1 MCTRIHQ
8 NRVWAS
14 KTFQILI
21 VPHSSRHCCH
31 VVLPFSPIFFRA
43 VYSPDRSI
51 HPPIYPSIQEFCIS
65 SQSFFALSWLL
76 VPSAGS
82 QLFGEPRRSVLA
94 FTSGCTKRPQTVH
107 LKVRCSW
114 SLSWSLTPR
123 LLTMAHGCKGYLTF
137 CNSSLSQEGR
147 GCPRRCSSFDS
158 STLCS
163 L

>member
-1 MCTRIHQ
+1 MCTRIHR

-14 KTFQILI
+14 KTFQILF
-21 VPHSSRHCCH
+21 VPHSLRHCCH
-31 VVLPFSPIFFRA
+31 VVLSFSPIF
-43 VYSPDRSI
+43 SELSI
-51 HPPIYPSIQEFCIS
+51 HLTDPSTHPPIYPSIREFCIN
-65 SQSFFALSWLL
+65 SQSFFALSLLL

-137 CNSSLSQEGR
+137 RKQQREREGIQREMQRR
-147 GCPRRCSSFDS
+147 GKEMG
-158 STLCS
+158 
-163 L
+163 

>member
-1 MCTRIHQ
+1 MCTRIHRY
-8 NRVWAS
+8 RVWAS
-14 KTFQILI
+14 KTFQILF
-21 VPHSSRHCCH
+21 VPHSLRHCCH
-31 VVLPFSPIFFRA
+31 VVLSFSPIFFRA
-43 VYSPDRSI
+43 VYSPDRS
-51 HPPIYPSIQEFCIS
+51 IYPSIQEFCIS
-65 SQSFFALSWLL
+65 SQSFFALSLLL

-137 CNSSLSQEGR
+137 RKQQREREGIQREMQRQEKEMG
-147 GCPRRCSSFDS
+147 
-158 STLCS
+158 
-163 L
+163 